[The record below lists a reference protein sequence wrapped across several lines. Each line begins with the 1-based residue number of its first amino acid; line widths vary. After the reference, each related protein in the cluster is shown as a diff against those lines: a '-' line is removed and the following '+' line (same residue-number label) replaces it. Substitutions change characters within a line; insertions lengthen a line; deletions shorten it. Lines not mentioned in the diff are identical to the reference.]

1 MHELLSALKSD
12 ANLLTGGGFPRD
24 LRFRAG
30 RLELCVR
37 RHMDRDFVSHARV
50 CLLRRA
56 MGMLF
61 REANL
66 GCLAS

>member
-1 MHELLSALKSD
+1 MQELLSSLKSD
-12 ANLLTGGGFPRD
+12 ANMLTGSNYPRK

-37 RHMDRDFVSHARV
+37 RHLDRDFVSHARV

-56 MGMLF
+56 RNLLM
-61 REANL
+61 REAGL
-66 GCLAS
+66 GCLAV